1 MKLAD
6 LKIGDS
12 FIASNG
18 RRYTKHT
25 DNSNLE
31 FDKCLVASSRP
42 YNRMEIVHPDF
53 VRIKRTAEVTKI

>member
-31 FDKCLVASSRP
+31 FDKCLAAGRI
-42 YNRMEIVHPDF
+42 YNRMEIVHPDLI
-53 VRIKRTAEVTKI
+53 RIRRDAEVTKI

>member
-25 DNSNLE
+25 DNNSLE
-31 FDKCLVASSRP
+31 FDKCLAASSRP
-42 YNRMEIVHPDF
+42 YNPLELVHPDF
-53 VRIKRTAEVTKI
+53 VRIKRTAELRKL

>member
-1 MKLAD
+1 MKLKD

-18 RRYTKHT
+18 RRYTKHS

-31 FDKCLVASSRP
+31 FCKCLASSRP
-42 YNRMEIVHPDF
+42 HNPLEIAHPDY
-53 VRIKRTAEVTKI
+53 VRIRRDAEVTKL

>member
-31 FDKCLVASSRP
+31 FDKCLAARSIRYKP
-42 YNRMEIVHPDF
+42 LEIEPLEF
-53 VRIKRTAEVTKI
+53 ARIKRDTEVRKL

>member
-31 FDKCLVASSRP
+31 FDKCLAAGRI
-42 YNRMEIVHPDF
+42 YNPMEIVRPDL
-53 VRIKRTAEVTKI
+53 VRIRRDAEVTKI